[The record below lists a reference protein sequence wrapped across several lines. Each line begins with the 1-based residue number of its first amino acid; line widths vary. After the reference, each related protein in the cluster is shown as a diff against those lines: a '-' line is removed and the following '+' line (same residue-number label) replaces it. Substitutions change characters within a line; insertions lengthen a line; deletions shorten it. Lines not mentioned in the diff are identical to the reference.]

1 VSHQAFDKLLEQL
14 AGRNLGMAGMV
25 QQAVAIAVE
34 AVLKLDVA
42 LAKKVLQGETLI
54 DAEDV
59 EVERQAINLMLLHH
73 PTAQDF
79 RIVFGIVKIN
89 ADLERIGDCA
99 VNIAQQ
105 VPAIHYGM
113 ARAML
118 DNPGAGGR
126 DDRPEAP
133 RDMRLLA
140 EATLKQIQDTVRC
153 LSTREQRLAE
163 EICRADDVIDALNS
177 QIMRDL
183 TAQMAEQRDS
193 VPANLGLILAA
204 KNFERIGDHCTNI
217 AEDIV
222 YLARGEIV
230 RHAHDHT

>member
-1 VSHQAFDKLLEQL
+1 MSHQAFDKLLEQL

-34 AVLKLDVA
+34 SVLKLDVA

-54 DAEDV
+54 DAEDI

-79 RIVFGIVKIN
+79 RVVFGIVKIN

-113 ARAML
+113 AREML
-118 DNPGAGGR
+118 DNPAA
-126 DDRPEAP
+126 DRPEVP

-140 EATLKQIQDTVRC
+140 EATLKQVQDTVRC
-153 LSTREQRLAE
+153 LSTRELKLAE
-163 EICRADDVIDALNS
+163 EICRADDVVDALNS

-183 TAQMAEQRDS
+183 SAEMEEKNKS

-222 YLARGEIV
+222 YLARGDIV
-230 RHAHDHT
+230 RHAHDRA

>member
-1 VSHQAFDKLLEQL
+1 MSHQAFDKLLEQL
-14 AGRNLGMAGMV
+14 AGRCLGMAGMV
-25 QQAVAIAVE
+25 QQAVAITVD
-34 AVLKLDVA
+34 AVLKLDIA
-42 LAKKVLQGETLI
+42 AAKKVLQGEAAI

-73 PTAQDF
+73 PAAQDF
-79 RIVFGIVKIN
+79 RVIFGIVKIN

-105 VPAIHYGM
+105 VPAIYY
-113 ARAML
+113 ALAKDVL
-118 DNPGAGGR
+118 KDPGG
-126 DDRPEAP
+126 DDRPEVP

-140 EATLKQIQDTVRC
+140 EAAFKQVQDTVRC
-153 LSTREQRLAE
+153 LSTRETALAE
-163 EICRADDVIDALNS
+163 EICWADDVVDALNS
-177 QIMRDL
+177 QILRDL
-183 TAQMAEQRDS
+183 SQQMEEERES

-222 YLARGEIV
+222 YLMKGEIV
-230 RHAHDHT
+230 RHAHERA

>member
-1 VSHQAFDKLLEQL
+1 MSHQAFDKLLEQL
-14 AGRNLGMAGMV
+14 AGRNMGMAGMV

-42 LAKKVLQGETLI
+42 AAKKVLQGETLI

-73 PTAQDF
+73 PAAQDF
-79 RIVFGIVKIN
+79 RVVFGIVKIN

-105 VPAIHYGM
+105 VPAIHY
-113 ARAML
+113 ALEKDILHASDL
-118 DNPGAGGR
+118 E
-126 DDRPEAP
+126 DRPEVP

-140 EATLKQIQDTVRC
+140 EATLKQVQDTVRC
-153 LSTREQRLAE
+153 LSTREAALAE
-163 EICRADDVIDALNS
+163 IICQADDVIDALNS

-183 TAQMAEQRDS
+183 SAQMAERRES
-193 VPANLGLILAA
+193 IPANLGLILAA

-222 YLARGEIV
+222 YLTKGEIV
-230 RHAHDHT
+230 RHAHTGM

>member
-1 VSHQAFDKLLEQL
+1 MSHQAFDKLLEQL

-25 QQAVAIAVE
+25 QQAVAIVVD

-42 LAKKVLQGETLI
+42 SAKKVLQGETLI

-73 PTAQDF
+73 PAAQDF
-79 RIVFGIVKIN
+79 RVVFGIVKIN

-105 VPAIHYGM
+105 VPAIRYAAEKAVLHV
-113 ARAML
+113 
-118 DNPGAGGR
+118 AGS
-126 DDRPEAP
+126 DDRLEVP

-140 EATLKQIQDTVRC
+140 EATLKQVQDTVRC
-153 LSTREQRLAE
+153 LSTRETALAE
-163 EICRADDVIDALNS
+163 EICRADDVVDALNS

-183 TAQMAEQRDS
+183 SAEMAEKREN

-222 YLARGEIV
+222 YLTKGDIV
-230 RHAHDHT
+230 RHAHNEM

>member
-1 VSHQAFDKLLEQL
+1 MSHQAFDKLLEQL

-34 AVLKLDVA
+34 AVLKLDIA
-42 LAKKVLQGETLI
+42 AAKKVLQGETLI

-73 PTAQDF
+73 PAAQDF
-79 RIVFGIVKIN
+79 RVVFGIVKIN

-105 VPAIHYGM
+105 VPAIRYALEKEVLHTPDLG
-113 ARAML
+113 
-118 DNPGAGGR
+118 DQ
-126 DDRPEAP
+126 PEVP

-140 EATLKQIQDTVRC
+140 EATLKQVQDTVRC
-153 LSTREQRLAE
+153 LSTRETALAE
-163 EICRADDVIDALNS
+163 EICQADDVVDALNS

-183 TAQMAEQRDS
+183 SAVMKEKRES
-193 VPANLGLILAA
+193 IPANLGLILAA
-204 KNFERIGDHCTNI
+204 KNFERMGDHCTNI

-222 YLARGEIV
+222 YLTKGEII
-230 RHAHDHT
+230 RHAHTGM

>member
-1 VSHQAFDKLLEQL
+1 MSHQAFDKLLEQL
-14 AGRNLGMAGMV
+14 AARNLGMAGMV

-34 AVLKLDVA
+34 AVLKLDVLA
-42 LAKKVLQGETLI
+42 AKKVMQGEALI

-59 EVERQAINLMLLHH
+59 EVERQAITLMQLHH
-73 PTAQDF
+73 PVAQDS
-79 RIVFGIVKIN
+79 RVVISIIKIN

-105 VPAIHYGM
+105 VPAIHY
-113 ARAML
+113 ALSREML
-118 DNPGAGGR
+118 DRLDA
-126 DDRPEAP
+126 DRPEVP

-140 EATLKQIQDTVRC
+140 EAAFKQVQDTVRC
-153 LSTREQRLAE
+153 LSTRETKLAE
-163 EICRADDVIDALNS
+163 EICRADDVVDALNS

-183 TAQMAEQRDS
+183 SAQMEQERES
-193 VPANLGLILAA
+193 VPASLGLILAA

-222 YLARGEIV
+222 YLTKGEIV
-230 RHAHDHT
+230 RHIHDRA

>member
-1 VSHQAFDKLLEQL
+1 MSHQAFDKLLEQL
-14 AGRNLGMAGMV
+14 AARSMGMAGMV
-25 QQAVAIAVE
+25 QQAVAIAVD

-42 LAKKVLQGETLI
+42 AAKKVLQGEALI

-73 PTAQDF
+73 PAAQDF
-79 RIVFGIVKIN
+79 RVVFGIVKIN

-105 VPAIHYGM
+105 VPAIHYAM
-113 ARAML
+113 AKAML
-118 DNPGAGGR
+118 DDIGEG
-126 DDRPEAP
+126 DHPEVP

-140 EATLKQIQDTVRC
+140 EAALKQVQDTVRC
-153 LSTREQRLAE
+153 LSTREIALAE
-163 EICRADDVIDALNS
+163 EICRADDVVDALNS

-183 TAQMAEQRDS
+183 SAQMEQERQS

-204 KNFERIGDHCTNI
+204 KNFERIGDHCCNI
-217 AEDIV
+217 AEDVV
-222 YLARGEIV
+222 YLMKGEIV
-230 RHAHDHT
+230 RHAHERA

>member
-1 VSHQAFDKLLEQL
+1 LSHQAFDKLLEQL

-34 AVLKLDVA
+34 SVLKLDVA

-79 RIVFGIVKIN
+79 RTVFGIVKIN

-99 VNIAQQ
+99 VNVAQQ
-105 VPAIHYGM
+105 VPAIHYGI
-113 ARAML
+113 AREML
-118 DNPGAGGR
+118 DNPEA
-126 DDRPEAP
+126 DAHPEAP

-140 EATLKQIQDTVRC
+140 EATLKQVQDTVRC
-153 LSTREQRLAE
+153 LATREQRLAE
-163 EICRADDVIDALNS
+163 EICRADDVVDALNS

-183 TAQMAEQRDS
+183 TTQMAEQRDS

-222 YLARGEIV
+222 YLTRGEIV
-230 RHAHDHT
+230 RHAHEQI

>member
-1 VSHQAFDKLLEQL
+1 MSHQAFDKLLEQL

-25 QQAVAIAVE
+25 QQAVAMTVD

-42 LAKKVLQGETLI
+42 TAKKVLQGEAAI

-59 EVERQAINLMLLHH
+59 EIERQAINIMLLHH
-73 PTAQDF
+73 PAAQDF

-105 VPAIHYGM
+105 VPAIDY
-113 ARAML
+113 AL
-118 DNPGAGGR
+118 SR
-126 DDRPEAP
+126 DMMRQADSTDHPEVP

-140 EATLKQIQDTVRC
+140 EATLKQVQDTVRC
-153 LSTREQRLAE
+153 LSSRETSLAE
-163 EICRADDVIDALNS
+163 EIVRADDVIDALNS

-183 TAQMAEQRDS
+183 SALMEDERES
-193 VPANLGLILAA
+193 VPANLGMILAA

-222 YLARGEIV
+222 YLTKGEIV
-230 RHAHDHT
+230 RHAHERP

>member
-1 VSHQAFDKLLEQL
+1 MSHQAFDKLLDQL
-14 AGRNLGMAGMV
+14 AGRSLGMAGMV
-25 QQAVAIAVE
+25 QQAVALTVE
-34 AVLKLDVA
+34 AVVKLDVG

-59 EVERQAINLMLLHH
+59 EVEKQAINLMLLHH

-79 RIVFGIVKIN
+79 RVVFGLVKIN

-105 VPAIHYGM
+105 VPAIHYGV
-113 ARAML
+113 AREML
-118 DNPGAGGR
+118 DDP
-126 DDRPEAP
+126 DVDRPEVP

-140 EATLKQIQDTVRC
+140 EAAFKQVQDTVRC
-153 LSTREQRLAE
+153 LSTREPGLAE
-163 EICRADDVIDALNS
+163 EICRADDVVDALNS

-183 TAQMAEQRDS
+183 SQEMEERRES

-222 YLARGEIV
+222 YLTRGEIV
-230 RHAHDHT
+230 RHAHDRT